1 MTCRTHAVLAAT
13 KHSCCSRRRPGREPG
28 IGRTAHSR
36 RPEALPHQSHSRRTS
51 VTGDTQAP
59 SPACTGG
66 RSVLPVPRQD
76 LPLRVRGMSSAHAV
90 RSTSVGTVRA
100 GGGSWCEAWAQPA
113 RRVGLRSGREARD
126 RRQTQARGDTS
137 VEAHLFNTSLFGKPG
152 TFSRLSG
159 DPGFGGSRTNPIRSA
174 AAPAS
179 ELSHRRWRGRVRGG
193 GGGGQAPP
201 RPMGGH
207 PVQGGTV
214 GSDWQRGP
222 AVRGQA
228 ACTLTLC
235 QRGLR
240 RPRLLPEAMAP
251 VQVAGSV
258 HSGTAPEAEG
268 VRTGAASAKHACGG
282 AARRTPALPVRALS
296 HAVVPGP
303 RLVPSPLG
311 VTEVF

>member
-76 LPLRVRGMSSAHAV
+76 LPLLVRGVPSAHAV

-100 GGGSWCEAWAQPA
+100 GGGSWCEAWARPA

-179 ELSHRRWRGRVRGG
+179 ELSHWCWRGRVRGG
-193 GGGGQAPP
+193 DGAD
-201 RPMGGH
+201 RH
-207 PVQGGTV
+207 
-214 GSDWQRGP
+214 
-222 AVRGQA
+222 
-228 ACTLTLC
+228 
-235 QRGLR
+235 
-240 RPRLLPEAMAP
+240 LPDP
-251 VQVAGSV
+251 W
-258 HSGTAPEAEG
+258 
-268 VRTGAASAKHACGG
+268 GAAPCRG
-282 AARRTPALPVRALS
+282 ALW
-296 HAVVPGP
+296 
-303 RLVPSPLG
+303 G
-311 VTEVF
+311 VTGSGAQRFGARQPVP